1 MYKDPYIQLNL
12 DFMFHIF
19 LYLCIIY
26 NFFHHYLTIAA
37 FIFVLLEFV
46 LMLL

>member
-26 NFFHHYLTIAA
+26 YFFI
-37 FIFVLLEFV
+37 II
-46 LMLL
+46 